1 MRDKNRHSVKPRWC
15 TGGQR
20 LQQHNFIETLCHN
33 WNRFTSV
40 RKKLIKVMSALSFT
54 LYHMGVTSLT
64 FRLLGDSKFFLVSSL
79 KKTDCPWDCSRSLL
93 SHKQSCVCVSLSMMP
108 VLNEV
113 LPVNRSVTEFD
124 FAFLNVVEFWQF
136 RQFPHSN
143 PTDVQRL
150 FLVEFKF
157 AFELRNSKLFWLP
170 RLQINTKWK
179 AINISTP
186 TASKAR
192 MWHLHCAIR
201 CYWLLA
207 TDWYIKSLLKL
218 ENSLLNTEIVK
229 FTFSF

>member
-1 MRDKNRHSVKPRWC
+1 MSQLESFHVCPKKIDKSDECTIFYTVSYGSNESNFQTARWLKVLLSVVPEKD
-15 TGGQR
+15 
-20 LQQHNFIETLCHN
+20 
-33 WNRFTSV
+33 
-40 RKKLIKVMSALSFT
+40 
-54 LYHMGVTSLT
+54 Y
-64 FRLLGDSKFFLVSSL
+64 
-79 KKTDCPWDCSRSLL
+79 DCPWDCSRSLL

>member
-1 MRDKNRHSVKPRWC
+1 VSQLESFHVCPKKIDKSDECTIFYTVSYGSNESNFQTARWLKVLLSVVPEKD
-15 TGGQR
+15 
-20 LQQHNFIETLCHN
+20 
-33 WNRFTSV
+33 
-40 RKKLIKVMSALSFT
+40 
-54 LYHMGVTSLT
+54 Y
-64 FRLLGDSKFFLVSSL
+64 
-79 KKTDCPWDCSRSLL
+79 DCPWDCSRSLL

-186 TASKAR
+186 TASKTR